1 MTAESKIKIIR
12 LFFVLIF
19 ISVVFFT
26 NYLIYSLFDYYEKL
40 GTYDILV
47 LYFLYIPL
55 LIFTSAISIA
65 SLYLYRRYSSKK
77 LFIISISTG
86 ILSICLGAYKAFEIC
101 QYIIVESI
109 FGEYTILEFI
119 NDSIAL
125 FIAYI
130 LFIVLIFTCFV
141 LFIKSIPRVI
151 GTLEGVILEYWAKPR
166 RNPDR

>member
-19 ISVVFFT
+19 MSVVIFA

-40 GTYDILV
+40 RTYDILV
-47 LYFLYIPL
+47 LYVLYIPL
-55 LIFTSAISIA
+55 LILISTISII
-65 SLYLYRRYSSKK
+65 SLYLYRKYSSKK

-86 ILSICLGAYKAFEIC
+86 MLSICLGTYKAFEISK
-101 QYIIVESI
+101 YIIVESI

-119 NDSIAL
+119 NDSIVL
-125 FIAYI
+125 FIAYM
-130 LFIVLIFTCFV
+130 LFIFLIFTCFA

-151 GTLEGVILEYWAKPR
+151 GTLERIILEYWAKPR
-166 RNPDR
+166 RNPDH